1 MASETKVFF
10 KLEKP
15 SKEKV
20 FSGSSKRVR
29 VSGEEDEYRS
39 YEEHNIGMW
48 ANQDGAI
55 GLTDWNGEGMIYLY
69 PDQLEHLQKVLE
81 VALSQRSLTKRVPD
95 AGDSAASQ
103 EVPPQSGDPSPE
115 VNPAATQRR

>member
-1 MASETKVFF
+1 MVGEMKVFF

-15 SKEKV
+15 EEEKV
-20 FSGSSKRVR
+20 FVGSSKRVM
-29 VSGEEDEYRS
+29 VFGEDGDYKS

-55 GLTDWNGEGMIYLY
+55 GLTNWNSDGMVYLY

-81 VALSQRSLTKRVPD
+81 VALSQRSLTQQSDEYKGQI
-95 AGDSAASQ
+95 GD
-103 EVPPQSGDPSPE
+103 
-115 VNPAATQRR
+115 TQNV

>member
-15 SKEKV
+15 EKEKV
-20 FSGSSKRVR
+20 FVGSSKRVR

-39 YEEHNIGMW
+39 YEESNIGMW

-55 GLTDWNGEGMIYLY
+55 GLTDWQGEGMVFLY

-81 VALSQRSLTKRVPD
+81 VALSQRSLTKR
-95 AGDSAASQ
+95 AAD
-103 EVPPQSGDPSPE
+103 VGR
-115 VNPAATQRR
+115 AA